1 VSVKQNSLRVLVVGA
16 GPVGQM
22 AALLLAHHGIPSC
35 LIDRRLQTSTA
46 PKAHAVNARTL
57 EICDSIGINATRLRE
72 LGASADEAGHVRFVG
87 TVTGTEFGSLPYERQ
102 DEGALAFT
110 PFPLSNVSQPIFESE
125 LQTNVWNSELIEF
138 RQGVECTSLVDRGNA
153 VDATLEIAESG
164 EIQTASF
171 SYVIASDGANSQ
183 IRTLLGIEMEGP
195 DALANYLMIHFQSD
209 LRPLTEG
216 KPGLLYFL
224 FEPGVSG
231 ALIAYDQAKTWVL
244 MHDWNPELEDL
255 EDYTDEKCLGL
266 IEQAIGK
273 PLPETTIENIS
284 PWVMTAQVAKQYREG
299 RIFLAG
305 DSAHRIP
312 PAGGLGLNTG
322 VGDVQNLTWKLAAVM
337 KGVAGDALLDSY
349 EIERQPIARVNN
361 EQSLN
366 NAMKMFDLIVAIH
379 GVDPEKAAERYASVA
394 ESPEAFPELAEAVAA
409 QKPHFDSL
417 DLQIGYRYN
426 SEAIVDPAPIPDVL
440 DVSDYQP
447 SWDAGAHFPHRWVT
461 HDGIVQ
467 PLQSLI
473 PPSTFTLLHGPDSGV
488 LAGHTQINQLTF
500 GVDFK
505 DEDSWQNQTGLT
517 DNGAVLIRPDGHI
530 AARFDQVDE
539 DRFMAVVKQI
549 LARG

>member
-1 VSVKQNSLRVLVVGA
+1 
-16 GPVGQM
+16 
-22 AALLLAHHGIPSC
+22 
-35 LIDRRLQTSTA
+35 
-46 PKAHAVNARTL
+46 
-57 EICDSIGINATRLRE
+57 
-72 LGASADEAGHVRFVG
+72 VR
-87 TVTGTEFGSLPYERQ
+87 
-102 DEGALAFT
+102 
-110 PFPLSNVSQPIFESE
+110 
-125 LQTNVWNSELIEF
+125 NSELIEF
-138 RQGVECTSLVDRGNA
+138 RRGVECTSLVDRGDA

-171 SYVIASDGANSQ
+171 LYVIASDGANSKL
-183 IRTLLGIEMEGP
+183 RDLLGIEVEGP

-209 LRPLTEG
+209 LRAVTAG
-216 KPGLLYFL
+216 KRGLLYFL

-244 MHDWNPELEDL
+244 MHDWNPELENR

-266 IEQAIGK
+266 IERAVGQ
-273 PLPETTIENIS
+273 PLPQTTIENIS
-284 PWVMTAQVAKQYREG
+284 PWVMTAQVAKAYRKG
-299 RIFLAG
+299 RVFLAG

-337 KGVAGDALLDSY
+337 KGAAGDALLDSY
-349 EIERQPIARVNN
+349 EIERQPIARINN

-379 GVDPEKAAERYASVA
+379 GLDPEKTAERYASVA

-409 QKPHFDSL
+409 QKPHFDSF
-417 DLQIGYRYN
+417 DLQIGYRYK
-426 SEAIVDPAPIPDVL
+426 SEAIVDPAPIPDVS

-461 HDGIVQ
+461 HGGVVQ
-467 PLQSLI
+467 PLQALLS
-473 PPSTFTLLHGPDSGV
+473 PSTFTLLHGPDSGA
-488 LAGHTQINQLTF
+488 LAGHIQINQLTF

-505 DEDSWQNQTGLT
+505 DEDSWQNQTGLP
-517 DNGAVLIRPDGHI
+517 DNGAILIRPDGHI

-539 DRFMAVVKQI
+539 GSFMATVNQV